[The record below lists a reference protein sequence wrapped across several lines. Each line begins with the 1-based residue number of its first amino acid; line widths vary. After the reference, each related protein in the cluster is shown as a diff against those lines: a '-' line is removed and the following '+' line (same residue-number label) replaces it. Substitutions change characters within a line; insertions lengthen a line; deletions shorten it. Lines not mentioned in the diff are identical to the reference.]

1 MLKKYPLFLL
11 FSLLIIFSCDNK
23 ERQEQ
28 LAERETKLL
37 EKEKLFSKKES
48 EYQALLKMRDSIF
61 AKKDTV
67 KISTWPKEVAGL
79 WSGKVI
85 CTESTCSDYVVGDQ
99 RIDNWEFGSDSIQ
112 PSVKII
118 NNNNLV
124 RLYTGKFEN
133 NEIQLNYKTDST
145 SKKNVEMSVLLN
157 EISADKIKGTRTV
170 TVDNKCT
177 ARFSVELVRSAK

>member
-1 MLKKYPLFLL
+1 
-11 FSLLIIFSCDNK
+11 
-23 ERQEQ
+23 
-28 LAERETKLL
+28 
-37 EKEKLFSKKES
+37 
-48 EYQALLKMRDSIF
+48 
-61 AKKDTV
+61 
-67 KISTWPKEVAGL
+67 
-79 WSGKVI
+79 
-85 CTESTCSDYVVGDQ
+85 VGDQ

-145 SKKNVEMSVLLN
+145 SRKNVEMSVLLN

>member
-1 MLKKYPLFLL
+1 MVKKYPLFLL
-11 FSLLIIFSCDNK
+11 FLFLIVVCCDHK
-23 ERQEQ
+23 EKQDQ

-37 EKEKLFSKKES
+37 EKEKLFSQKES

-67 KISTWPKEVAGL
+67 KISVWPKEIAGL

-99 RIDNWEFGSDSIQ
+99 RIDSWEFGSDSIQ

-118 NNNNLV
+118 NNHNLV

-133 NEIQLNYKTDST
+133 SEIHLNYKTDSAA
-145 SKKNVEMSVLLN
+145 KKNVEMTVLLN
-157 EISADKIKGTRTV
+157 EISADKIKGTRMV
-170 TVDNKCT
+170 TVDNQCT